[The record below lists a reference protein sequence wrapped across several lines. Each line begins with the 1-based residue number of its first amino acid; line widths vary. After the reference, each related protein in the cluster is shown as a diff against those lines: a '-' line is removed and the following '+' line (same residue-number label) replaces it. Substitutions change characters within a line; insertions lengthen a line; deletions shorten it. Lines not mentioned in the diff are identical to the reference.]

1 MSQASAYYLEY
12 AHDVIYGWDS
22 ETSPIYHR
30 PDGSPVQVGDTVVI
44 ADLATCLEEI
54 AHEGARA
61 LYRGDIASSLVRASR
76 QNGGLIT
83 THDLEEARAADHVIL
98 TAGRVVGSGKPSDVL
113 TTENLT
119 NAYGLGS
126 LHEHTATDL
135 ILPTEHHLNDHP
147 H

>member
-1 MSQASAYYLEY
+1 MRGCS
-12 AHDVIYGWDS
+12 
-22 ETSPIYHR
+22 
-30 PDGSPVQVGDTVVI
+30 VV
-44 ADLATCLEEI
+44 L
-54 AHEGARA
+54 
-61 LYRGDIASSLVRASR
+61 
-76 QNGGLIT
+76 T